1 MDVVKTEMG
10 DKKTE
15 IGKMYYK
22 IYKTWMNFIIRFI
35 IPSIC
40 LVTFNVL
47 LLREVILL
55 IYDYLQKRRK
65 QKIMDD
71 P

>member
-22 IYKTWMNFIIRFI
+22 IYKTWMNFIIRFL

-55 IYDYLQKRRK
+55 IYNYKREKNRK
-65 QKIMDD
+65 
-71 P
+71 

>member
-55 IYDYLQKRRK
+55 IYNYKREKNRK
-65 QKIMDD
+65 
-71 P
+71 

>member
-10 DKKTE
+10 NKKTE

-22 IYKTWMNFIIRFI
+22 IYKTWMNFIIRFL

-40 LVTFNVL
+40 LLTFNVL

-55 IYDYLQKRRK
+55 IYNYKREKK

>member
-1 MDVVKTEMG
+1 MTDVLKTDMG
-10 DKKTE
+10 NKKTE

-47 LLREVILL
+47 LLIEVLVVLNL
-55 IYDYLQKRRK
+55 IRLNRDAIR
-65 QKIMDD
+65 
-71 P
+71 

>member
-10 DKKTE
+10 NKKTE

-22 IYKTWMNFIIRFI
+22 IYKTWMNFIIRFL

-40 LVTFNVL
+40 LLTFNVL

-55 IYDYLQKRRK
+55 IYNYKREKNRK
-65 QKIMDD
+65 
-71 P
+71 